1 MPSSRKRLRFRQKT
15 HKGLVTIPVHVYTF
29 NTNCGTCTAILHS
42 CNIFAVHVPWLYM
55 LNPNQHLEVPNLSSL
70 RQNEHLIALGG
81 AIRRVR
87 KEKKIS
93 QEKLAL
99 KAELDRSYMG
109 CVERGDNNVALLTL
123 LKIANALDVKMSVLL
138 DAADP

>member
-1 MPSSRKRLRFRQKT
+1 
-15 HKGLVTIPVHVYTF
+15 
-29 NTNCGTCTAILHS
+29 
-42 CNIFAVHVPWLYM
+42 M

-109 CVERGDNNVALLTL
+109 RVERGDNNVALLTL

-138 DAADP
+138 DAADPVSYTHLTLPTIYSV